1 MSLTKVTYSMIDGP
15 AANVADFGAD
25 PTGVAD
31 SYAAIQ
37 AALDSDAAII
47 QFPAGTF
54 KVTQTIVLD
63 RGVIFNGSGAQDGSG
78 GNGQS
83 AGVASTVINYTGT
96 GNAIEVGA
104 NYTEQVSN
112 IHVSN
117 LMITGNALADGGL
130 FIGTETGANK
140 CTFKNLGIF
149 NFDNATANKGY
160 GVGVRNCILSLFENV
175 YVHGCNDGFNIGFSA
190 CTSLD
195 FVSCQSRVN
204 NRYGWLIRQG
214 NGMSFYQCAA
224 EGNLKTGLVLNPD
237 NGQNLSQL
245 GFYSWYSEFN
255 SVDADTYPGALIRTT
270 GTGNCAQVVF
280 YSPVF
285 YDYSTYNV
293 GTGVW
298 DIACIRLGFVSEV
311 RFVNATAS
319 STNSN
324 FIECQSN
331 TTKCEWQGPSSSQT
345 TAKNITGNGIQ
356 DGTIRVLTAP
366 VQSPVMSTFA
376 TVNVTDAF
384 TTAWAIP
391 TTTIGQLMV
400 LGQTN
405 GQYGGFALFAVG
417 RTSGNAGVNAISGFI
432 GDGSSYTMSWQLSG
446 NNFQLK
452 HNQAGQTI
460 AVQLAFMSLV
470 S

>member
-1 MSLTKVTYSMIDGP
+1 MSLTKVTYSMINGP
-15 AANVADFGAD
+15 VANVADFGAD

-63 RGVIFNGSGAQDGSG
+63 RGIQFCGAGAQDGSG
-78 GNGQS
+78 NNGQS
-83 AGVASTVINYTGT
+83 SGVASTVINYTGT

-130 FIGTETGANK
+130 FIGTQTGANK

-160 GVGVRNCILSLFENV
+160 GVGIRNCILSLFENV
-175 YVHGCNDGFNIGFSA
+175 YVHGCNDGFNIGFNA
-190 CTSLD
+190 CTSLQ
-195 FVSCQSRVN
+195 FNSCYSRVN
-204 NRYGWLIRQG
+204 NQYGWLIRQG
-214 NGMSFYQCAA
+214 NGMSWYQCTA
-224 EGNLKTGLVLNPD
+224 EGNLKTGLVINAD
-237 NGQNLSQL
+237 NGQNVSQL

-255 SVDADTYPGALIRTT
+255 GDDADTYPGALVRST
-270 GTGNCAQVVF
+270 GTGVCKEIIF

-293 GTGVW
+293 GAGVW
-298 DIACIRLGFVSEV
+298 DIACIKLGLIEGV
-311 RFVNATAS
+311 RFLNASVT

-324 FIECQSN
+324 FIECQSG
-331 TTKCEWQGPSSSQT
+331 TTLCEWQGRGATQKTSN
-345 TAKNITGNGIQ
+345 NITSNGIES
-356 DGTIRVLTAP
+356 GSIRVLTAP
-366 VQSPVMSTFA
+366 AQTPVMSTFA
-376 TVNVTDAF
+376 NVSVTDAF

-391 TTTIGQLMV
+391 ASTIGQLMV
-400 LGQTN
+400 LGQTD

-417 RTSGNAGVNAISGFI
+417 RTSGNAGVNEISGFV

-460 AVQLAFMSLV
+460 DVQLAFMSLV
-470 S
+470 K